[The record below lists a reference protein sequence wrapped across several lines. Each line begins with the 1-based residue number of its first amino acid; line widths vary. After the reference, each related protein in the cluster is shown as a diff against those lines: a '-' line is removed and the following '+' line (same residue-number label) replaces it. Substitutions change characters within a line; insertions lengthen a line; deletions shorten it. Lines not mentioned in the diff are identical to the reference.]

1 MRISDWSS
9 DVCSSDLIDLP
20 SLGTELEPALHTAES
35 QAPQPHREREEGQ
48 KGEPS
53 AATGN
58 DQTEGGDGRC
68 HRRCNRCGLLDQES
82 ASESFPTRSSR
93 GDNHMATMAID
104 EYAKASQCGVR
115 STGGGRRRHGPKAG
129 ALRRHST
136 TV

>member
-68 HRRCNRCGLLDQES
+68 HRRCNRCGLLDQETCFRELLYQILS
-82 ASESFPTRSSR
+82 WRSDAR
-93 GDNHMATMAID
+93 RVGN
-104 EYAKASQCGVR
+104 EGV
-115 STGGGRRRHGPKAG
+115 STC
-129 ALRRHST
+129 
-136 TV
+136 